1 MKKWEEPRI
10 NIFSVKLDENIA
22 ASGDGAEYNTKW
34 FWYTGQGWGNEKGGY
49 YRYVQLANGQFE
61 IQDTLVVSQQ
71 GNIQNKNHFN
81 MIVSC
86 KAE

>member
-22 ASGDGAEYNTKW
+22 ASGDGTVYNTKW
-34 FWYTGQGWGNEKGGY
+34 FWYTGQGWGNEEGGD
-49 YRYVQLANGQFE
+49 YRYVQLANGQLE

-71 GNIQNKNHFN
+71 GNIQNKNQFD

-86 KAE
+86 KV